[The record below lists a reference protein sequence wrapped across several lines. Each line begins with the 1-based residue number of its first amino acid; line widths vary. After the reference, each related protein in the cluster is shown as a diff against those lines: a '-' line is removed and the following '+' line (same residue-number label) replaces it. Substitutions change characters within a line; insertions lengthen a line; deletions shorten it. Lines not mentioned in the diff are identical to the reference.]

1 MTMSQNSFAEP
12 ETLPGLLD
20 GVSDPENH
28 RAWEEFIDRYNPMI
42 REWCRQWFPN
52 AADDMA
58 HEVMV
63 KLVFVMR
70 SYVYQ
75 PEKGRFRGWLKTVTY
90 HLMADLKRSSK
101 RVVVDSEALEGAL
114 ARIDLFHRLAAEFD
128 LELLEEAK
136 RNVRGCVAP
145 RTWSVY
151 VETAEQ
157 SRSPAEVAKELGMR
171 VGAVYKAKCVVLSA
185 LREQIKSLPGSC

>member
-101 RVVVDSEALEGAL
+101 RFVVDFEALEGAL
-114 ARIDLFHRLAAEFD
+114 APIDLHDRLAAEFD

>member
-1 MTMSQNSFAEP
+1 MTMSQKSFAEP
-12 ETLPGLLD
+12 DTLPGLLD

-136 RNVRGCVAP
+136 RNVRGCVEP

-171 VGAVYKAKCVVLSA
+171 VGAVYKAKCVVLNA
-185 LREQIKSLPGSC
+185 LKEQVRTLAASC

>member
-1 MTMSQNSFAEP
+1 
-12 ETLPGLLD
+12 
-20 GVSDPENH
+20 
-28 RAWEEFIDRYNPMI
+28 MI

-63 KLVFVMR
+63 KLVFIMR
-70 SYVYQ
+70 SYTYQ

-101 RVVVDSEALEGAL
+101 RVVVDFEALEGAL
-114 ARIDLFHRLAAEFD
+114 APIDLNDRLAAEFD

-136 RNVRGCVAP
+136 QNVRGRVEP
-145 RTWSVY
+145 RTWVVY
-151 VETAEQ
+151 LETAEQ
-157 SRSPAEVAKELGMR
+157 GRKGAEVARELGMR
-171 VGAVYKAKCVVLSA
+171 VGAVYKARRIVLGA
-185 LREQIKSLPGSC
+185 LREQVKTLAGSC

>member
-1 MTMSQNSFAEP
+1 MSQKSFAEP

-63 KLVFVMR
+63 KLVFVMK
-70 SYVYQ
+70 SYIHQ

-101 RVVVDSEALEGAL
+101 RVVADFDALEGAL
-114 ARIDLFHRLAAEFD
+114 APIDLFHRLAAEFD

-136 RNVRGCVAP
+136 RNVRGCVEP

-185 LREQIKSLPGSC
+185 LREQVKSVAGSR